1 MDWNQREKHSEI
13 KSPLSYDGVAKKRR
27 CPWLKIEKSMFNN
40 NVFYEMS
47 HYFLFWA
54 NLNTI
59 DDILL

>member
-27 CPWLKIEKSMFNN
+27 CPWLKIEKVCLTTMFSMKCPITSF
-40 NVFYEMS
+40 
-47 HYFLFWA
+47 FLA

-59 DDILL
+59 DDSLL